1 MITIL
6 NVKMPESEKEDLQ
19 RLATSNDRTMS
30 SMVRV
35 LIKDE
40 LKRVASQEDHN
51 E

>member
-19 RLATSNDRTMS
+19 RLALSNDRTMS

-35 LIKDE
+35 LIKEE
-40 LKRVASQEDHN
+40 LKRADSQEDHN